1 MCFYSFLSSFTFHC
15 NSVRLT
21 YCIKGYLTWLGM
33 LVSQRLLPAIRRI
46 SGEFFIF
53 QLSTKRVPQ
62 CTGRARPPTFFWTR
76 DSCIR
81 LDRFVAAKQ
90 YHPQSSG
97 LQNPGALAGC
107 FQESGAPSRT
117 RDDLWD
123 KRKSGEK
130 CAIGGGWVV
139 NECPVK
145 VIFVP
150 MAKHF
155 MYFASAENLQ
165 KDRHI
170 TSKCAILFLKCI
182 TQTGNNNAGM
192 CTAHA
197 KKKLLYAS

>member
-1 MCFYSFLSSFTFHC
+1 VCAWHTAL
-15 NSVRLT
+15 
-21 YCIKGYLTWLGM
+21 KATWLDLACLYHSGCYQPYVGS
-33 LVSQRLLPAIRRI
+33 LASSLSFNCLLREYPSAQGAQDHRH
-46 SGEFFIF
+46 
-53 QLSTKRVPQ
+53 
-62 CTGRARPPTFFWTR
+62 FFWTR

-197 KKKLLYAS
+197 KKSFYTLHRPKSKA